1 MKSSFLMIIATALAI
16 SAVAGFVTGCA
27 PAQQKAPEK
36 QTVEVRRGD
45 LQITITADGNLT
57 MPHQSKLR
65 FGTPG
70 TVKDILVKEGDKVHT
85 GTLLSK
91 LDDTLQKIAVTS
103 ALYDVELA
111 LNELAERVY
120 PSIMGYPHYYPT
132 TSIVLRL
139 EQAKEELKQTQD
151 LLEKNKQKEA
161 AAKLRIVQ
169 YDLQA
174 SLDTLQMTIKDTE
187 RYPFIANTYSQTED
201 ISDWPPGNLYPNIPE
216 VIGLIEQNLKTVVRA
231 NNLIERAEYDM
242 AKLTLL
248 TAGQELDKAYSSAK
262 KVCGQIVTLGISYP
276 DASTSLDSVRAAEN
290 RLTEIQKL
298 IEKGSHDSIELSKIL
313 RMAQHD
319 IEMSHRILQNNELI
333 FRHGLNLKVLR
344 QNNLMLQKYELAL
357 QKSKE
362 DLMKT
367 EILAPFDGT
376 VVYIGVKENDQLSA
390 YDYSSVVAIHLVD
403 TKTIEI
409 DGVVDEVDIFK
420 VQTGQKANIVVDALP
435 EKKLTGTVTFISPFG
450 IEKAGVI
457 NYKVTLK
464 LDPTETAL
472 KGSLTA
478 TAYISVDNRKNVLLI
493 PNGAIKGSRGEYW
506 TQVVADEAKDVIE
519 KRLIVLGMQNDQF
532 SEVKSGLTEG
542 EKVIAEKITATRQ
555 SPSKQ

>member
-1 MKSSFLMIIATALAI
+1 MKSNFLMLLTTALAI
-16 SAVAGFVTGCA
+16 SAIAGFVTGCNTT
-27 PAQQKAPEK
+27 QQKPPEK
-36 QTVEVRRGD
+36 QIVEVRRGD

-70 TVKDILVKEGDKVHT
+70 TVKDILVKEGDKVNA

-91 LDDTLQKIAVTS
+91 LDDTLQKISVTS

-139 EQAKEELKQTQD
+139 DQAKEELKQTQD
-151 LLEKNKQKEA
+151 LLAQSRQKEA

-174 SLDTLQMTIKDTE
+174 SLDTLQTTIKDTE
-187 RYPFIANTYSQTED
+187 RYPFIANTYSQAED

-216 VIGLIEQNLKTVVRA
+216 VIGLIGQNLKTVVSA
-231 NNLIERAEYDM
+231 NNLIEQAEYNR
-242 AKLTLL
+242 AQLTLQIAL
-248 TAGQELDKAYSSAK
+248 QELDKAYSSAK

-298 IEKGSHDSIELSKIL
+298 IEKGSYDNTEFSKIL

-344 QNNLMLQKYELAL
+344 QNNLILQKCELAL

-362 DLMKT
+362 ELMKT

-403 TKTIEI
+403 TKTIEL

-435 EKKLTGTVTFISPFG
+435 DKKLTGTVTFISPFG
-450 IEKAGVI
+450 TEKAGVI

-464 LDPTETAL
+464 IDPTETTL

-493 PNGAIKGSRGEYW
+493 PNDAIKGSRGEYW
-506 TQVVADEAKDVIE
+506 TQVVASEAKEEIE
-519 KRLIVLGMQNDQF
+519 KRLIVLGMQNDRF

-542 EKVIAEKITATRQ
+542 EKVLAEKTTSTRQ
-555 SPSKQ
+555 IPSK